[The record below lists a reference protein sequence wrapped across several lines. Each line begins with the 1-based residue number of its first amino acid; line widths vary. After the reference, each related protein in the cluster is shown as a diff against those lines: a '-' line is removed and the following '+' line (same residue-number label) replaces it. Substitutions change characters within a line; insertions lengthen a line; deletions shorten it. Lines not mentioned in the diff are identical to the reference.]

1 MNDDLDHLIDA
12 HVQTVVAGA
21 PSPPSVGEVHG
32 KGRVLRRR
40 RRAAATSVAAIA
52 IVAGAFGATRLGEDA
67 ANPVAT
73 ADGGATETEEPSTAS
88 TFVVPSTTT
97 STQSEPVDTVFPNPR
112 EVIRL
117 PKCGGR
123 EVANAIFAIDGDAIG
138 HPDAASA
145 ADEFASSE
153 NPEWSFR
160 EDWPDLTL
168 DTLGRSNPGD
178 SAFIAS
184 YLDED
189 ENKYL
194 VVKVTPSR
202 NGWFVTSFRACSER
216 VLE

>member
-1 MNDDLDHLIDA
+1 MNDDLDHLINT

-21 PSPPSVGEVHG
+21 PSPPSLGEVHE
-32 KGRVLRRR
+32 KGRVLRRG

-52 IVAGAFGATRLGEDA
+52 ILAGGFGLTRFAGDSTT
-67 ANPVAT
+67 PVAT
-73 ADGGATETEEPSTAS
+73 ADSGATETVVPSTAS

-97 STQSEPVDTVFPNPR
+97 STPSEPVDTVFLNPR
-112 EVIRL
+112 AVIRL

-153 NPEWSFR
+153 NPEWSFH

-168 DTLGRSNPGD
+168 DTLGRSNPGGG
-178 SAFIAS
+178 AFTAS

-194 VVKVTPSR
+194 AVKVIQLE
-202 NGWFVTSFRACSER
+202 NGWFVESYRACTER